1 MNLRTRKR
9 LLMLGMAAS
18 LLGIALVTATSFFNG
33 SGSHFFTSDKAIILS
48 LNESQA
54 VENIVLSEDTPSY
67 YSITADVQKSAS
79 ATVNATL
86 VVKLVDNNPDGG
98 ITLDDLSFQLYEV
111 TSTETEGVLKDSRT
125 DATDKELK
133 VTGITATTEYR
144 LKIFLNAKENGA
156 RYSVEELNKI
166 GGKIQVSFTTDTPSE
181 GGNA

>member
-48 LNESQA
+48 LNENQA
-54 VENIVLSEDTPSY
+54 VENIILSEDTPSY

-86 VVKLVDNNPDGG
+86 VVKLVDADASAG
-98 ITLDDLSFQLYEV
+98 ITLDDLVFQLYEV
-111 TSTETEGVLKDSRT
+111 TSPETEGTLITSRT
-125 DATDKELK
+125 DDTDKELK
-133 VTGITATTEYR
+133 ITGITQTTEYR
-144 LKIFLNAKENGA
+144 LKIFLKAKDNNA